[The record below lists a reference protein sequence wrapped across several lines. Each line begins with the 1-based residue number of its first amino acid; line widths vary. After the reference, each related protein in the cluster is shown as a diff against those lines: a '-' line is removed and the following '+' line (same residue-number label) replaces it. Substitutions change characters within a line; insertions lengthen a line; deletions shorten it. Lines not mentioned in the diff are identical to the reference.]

1 MAIVRDFLQNHEEY
15 RNITNNAEAA
25 MRCQSCLLVTI
36 WSLQGLFICAVLR
49 NIKEQEQF
57 YPQNVATI
65 FLSSLLMAPQGL
77 ATILVGYWRSKY
89 SQILS
94 MSVSIIILVIQ
105 SLIAALASQF
115 SEGQLKKATLPTAGI
130 NIAFIIFWS
139 LYYCRLTVILDDHEN
154 EFESN
159 RNSMKTKWFSLLI
172 ALKQACIGIISMDI
186 FLRGNTSEDQQVVHP
201 RLTPICII
209 LIIIHWLSDVLLI
222 FKLRVFKKMTKKE
235 LKTKCR
241 IFIVLSNLISFI
253 ISMVLLIADMSE
265 SPEIKYSF
273 LGITIAIFVGET
285 ILYVLIMNGAYT
297 DNEVLV
303 DNFSNENCRS
313 ESNLNH
319 NPHSS
324 DDESSTQNRNQA
336 SREIHGFQELHISD
350 HPPGYYDIYPDAS
363 RDMGTPPPYENQSN
377 NGSFSTASNVSSN
390 EEGIQ
395 VTDRE
400 PVMEESDI
408 EDTQL

>member
-1 MAIVRDFLQNHEEY
+1 MAIAQIYLHNHEEY
-15 RNITNNAEAA
+15 RNITNNPEAA

-57 YPQNVATI
+57 FALDVASI
-65 FLSSLLMAPQGL
+65 VLSFLLMASQGL
-77 ATILVGYWRSKY
+77 ATLLVGFWRSRC
-89 SQILS
+89 SRIFS
-94 MSVSIIILVIQ
+94 ISVSIILLVIQ
-105 SLIAALASQF
+105 SLIAAFASQF
-115 SEGQLKKATLPTAGI
+115 SEDQSKKATLPTAGI
-130 NIAFIIFWS
+130 NIAVIVIW
-139 LYYCRLTVILDDHEN
+139 LRYYLGLSGIVHDYEN
-154 EFESN
+154 ELESN

-172 ALKQACIGIISMDI
+172 ALKQGCICIISMEI
-186 FLRGNTSEDQQVVHP
+186 FLRRNTSNDQQVVNP

-235 LKTKCR
+235 IKTKCR
-241 IFIVLSNLISFI
+241 IFIVLSNLMSFI
-253 ISMVLLIADMSE
+253 ISMVLLSVDRSE
-265 SPEIKYSF
+265 SPAIKYSF
-273 LGITIAIFVGET
+273 LGITIAIFVGES